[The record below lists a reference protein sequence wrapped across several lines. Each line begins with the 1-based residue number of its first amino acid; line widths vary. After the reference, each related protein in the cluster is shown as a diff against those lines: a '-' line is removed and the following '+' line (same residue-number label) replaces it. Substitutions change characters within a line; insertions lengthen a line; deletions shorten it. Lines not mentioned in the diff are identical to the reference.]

1 MTGDEDVGCMKMTL
15 QIDEIDKIVE
25 MMIID

>member
-1 MTGDEDVGCMKMTL
+1 MTGDGDVGCMEMTL